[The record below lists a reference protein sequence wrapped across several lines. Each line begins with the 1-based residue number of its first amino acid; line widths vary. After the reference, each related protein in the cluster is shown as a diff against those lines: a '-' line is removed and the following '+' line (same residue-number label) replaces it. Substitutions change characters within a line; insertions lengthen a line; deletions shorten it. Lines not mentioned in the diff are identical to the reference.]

1 MTMARFISRFPADR
15 RLTREEAL
23 GLVDIPDQA
32 LLLRAASRRRD
43 AAHGDAIS
51 YSRKVFIPLTQ
62 LCRDV
67 CHYCTF
73 AQPPRPGQ
81 RAYLTRDEI
90 LAVAEAGEAGRVQ
103 GGPVHARR

>member
-1 MTMARFISRFPADR
+1 MGFDPGKVFTSMKLLPAAVLDAALQGDALSDEQV
-15 RLTREEAL
+15 RLLAAYHDL
-23 GLVDIPDQA
+23 P
-32 LLLRAASRRRD
+32 LLLASAARIRD
-43 AAHGDAIS
+43 GAHHNRIS

-81 RAYLTRDEI
+81 RAYLTREEV
-90 LAVAEAGEAGRVQ
+90 LAI
-103 GGPVHARR
+103 AR